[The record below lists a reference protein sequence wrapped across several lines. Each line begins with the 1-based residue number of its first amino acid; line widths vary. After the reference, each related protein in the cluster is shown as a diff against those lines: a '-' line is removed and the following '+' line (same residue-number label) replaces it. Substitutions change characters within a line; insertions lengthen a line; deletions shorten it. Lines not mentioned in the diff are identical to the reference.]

1 MKVIGLDIGTTTI
14 CAVVAD
20 CENGTVVK
28 SVTYENDTTIDGKFD
43 YEKIQ
48 NPARILEKCTEI
60 LAELTASYSPVCIGI
75 TGQMHGI
82 LYLNNCGNAVS
93 PLYFWQDES
102 GNRPFNEHQSYADY
116 LTELTGHKM
125 ATGFGGT
132 TLFCHAHDGT
142 IPANASKICTIHDY
156 VAMKLCGNS
165 EPLMHTSDAASLGL
179 FHIDSLQFDKES
191 IEKAGMDY
199 SLFPKVT
206 ESFSV
211 VGQYNNQIP
220 VSVAI
225 GDNQASFL
233 GSVSDMKN
241 SVLVNVGTG
250 SQISFLTDKTHAVQG
265 LEIRP
270 CFDRQFL
277 CVGSSLCGG
286 RAFAVLEI
294 FLRQTVALITGE
306 PIKSAYPAM
315 DDFLSNSAPPT
326 NPLTIS
332 TRLSGTRS
340 NPEER
345 GSIENIGLL
354 NFTPQ
359 HLIWGFLN
367 GMAQELQAMYV
378 SAGDDRLRSLLIG
391 SGNGLRKNSALQHLF
406 ADKFELE
413 LLIPA
418 HKEEAAFGAAL
429 FALTA
434 AGTKSSI
441 FDAQKLIKYNGK
453 KTD

>member
-20 CENGTVVK
+20 CENGK
-28 SVTYENDTTIDGKFD
+28 IIQAVTYENDTKLDGEFD
-43 YEKIQ
+43 YERIQ
-48 NPARILEKCTEI
+48 NPTDILEKCTEI
-60 LAELTASYSPVCIGI
+60 VDELSASFSPVCIGI

-82 LYLNNCGNAVS
+82 LYLDNCGNAVS

-102 GNRPFNEHQSYADY
+102 GNRPFNEHQSYAEY
-116 LTELTGHKM
+116 LTERTGHNM
-125 ATGFGGT
+125 ATGFGAT
-132 TLFCHAHDGT
+132 TLFCHTYDGRL
-142 IPANASKICTIHDY
+142 PEGASKVCTIHDY
-156 VAMKLCGNS
+156 VAMKLCDNS

-179 FHIDSLQFDKES
+179 FDIDSLQFDKTA
-191 IEKAGMDY
+191 ITKAGMDY

-206 ESFSV
+206 KDFSL
-211 VGQYNNQIP
+211 VGKYKGQVP

-233 GSVSDMKN
+233 GSVSDMRN
-241 SVLVNVGTG
+241 SILVNVGTG
-250 SQISFLTDKTHAVQG
+250 SQISFLTDKTQAVEG

-286 RAFAVLEI
+286 RAFAVLEE
-294 FLRQTVALITGE
+294 FLRQTAALVTGE
-306 PIKSAYPAM
+306 PLKSAYPAM
-315 DDFLSNSAPPT
+315 DDFLNNNAQPA
-326 NPLTIS
+326 NPLAIS

-340 NPEER
+340 KPEER
-345 GSIENIGLL
+345 GSIENMGLN

-367 GMAQELQAMYV
+367 GMVEELQAMYR
-378 SAGDDRLRSLLIG
+378 SADDAPRSLLIG
-391 SGNGLRKNSALQHLF
+391 SGNGLRKNSALQQLF
-406 ADKFELE
+406 ADKFELD
-413 LLIPA
+413 LLIPT
-418 HKEEAAFGAAL
+418 HSEEAAFGAAL

-434 AGTKSSI
+434 AGYKRSI
-441 FDAQKLIKYNGK
+441 FDAQKLIKYH
-453 KTD
+453 

>member
-20 CENGTVVK
+20 CENGNVIK
-28 SVTYENDTTIDGKFD
+28 AVTYENDTKLDGKFD
-43 YEKIQ
+43 YEKTQ
-48 NPARILEKCTEI
+48 NPTKILEKCTEI
-60 LAELTASYSPVCIGI
+60 VDELTASFSPVCIGI

-82 LYLNNCGNAVS
+82 LYLDNCGNAVS

-102 GNRPFNEHQSYADY
+102 GNRSFNEHQSYAEY
-116 LTELTGHKM
+116 LTDLTGHKM

-132 TLFCHAHDGT
+132 TLFCHMHDSTVAEG
-142 IPANASKICTIHDY
+142 ASKICTIHDY
-156 VAMKLCGNS
+156 VAMKLCCNS

-179 FHIDSLQFDKES
+179 FDIDSLQFDKDA
-191 IEKAGMDY
+191 ITRAGMDY
-199 SLFPKVT
+199 NLFPKVT
-206 ESFSV
+206 EAFSL
-211 VGQYNNQIP
+211 VGKYNNEIP

-233 GSVSDMKN
+233 GSVRDMKN
-241 SVLVNVGTG
+241 SILVNVGTG
-250 SQISFLTDKTHAVQG
+250 SQISFLTDKTHAVEG

-286 RAFAVLEI
+286 RAFAVLEE
-294 FLRQTVALITGE
+294 FLRQTVALVTGDT
-306 PIKSAYPAM
+306 IKSAYPAI
-315 DDFLSNSAPPT
+315 DDFLINNPQPE
-326 NPLTIS
+326 NPLAIS
-332 TRLSGTRS
+332 TRFSGTRS
-340 NPEER
+340 KPEER
-345 GSIENIGLL
+345 GSIENVALN

-367 GMAQELQAMYV
+367 GIVEELQAMYR
-378 SAGDDRLRSLLIG
+378 SADDTPRSLLIG
-391 SGNGLRKNSALQHLF
+391 SGNGLRRNSVLQQLF
-406 ADKFELE
+406 ADKFELD

-418 HKEEAAFGAAL
+418 HSEEAAFGAAL

-434 AGTKSSI
+434 TGDKSSI
-441 FDAQKLIKYNGK
+441 FDAQDLIKYR
-453 KTD
+453 

>member
-1 MKVIGLDIGTTTI
+1 MNVIGLDIGTTTI

-20 CENGTVVK
+20 SENGNVVK
-28 SVTYENDTTIDGKFD
+28 SVTYENDARLDGKFD

-48 NPARILEKCTEI
+48 NPTRIIEKCTEI
-60 LAELTASYSPVCIGI
+60 LAELTASFSPVCIGI

-82 LYLNNCGNAVS
+82 LYLDNCGNAVS

-102 GNRPFNEHQSYADY
+102 GNRPFNEYQSYAEH
-116 LTELTGHKM
+116 LTGLTGHKM

-132 TLFCHAHDGT
+132 TLFCHTHNNT
-142 IPANASKICTIHDY
+142 IPDGASKICTIHDY
-156 VAMKLCGNS
+156 VAMKLCGNT

-179 FHIDSLQFDKES
+179 FNLDSLQFDKEA
-191 IEKAGMDY
+191 IEKSGMDY

-206 ESFSV
+206 EAFSL
-211 VGQYNNQIP
+211 VGRYNNQIP

-233 GSVSDMKN
+233 GSVSDMEN
-241 SVLVNVGTG
+241 SILVNVGTG
-250 SQISFLTDKTHAVQG
+250 SQISFLTDKTDAAEG

-270 CFDRQFL
+270 CFDQQFL

-286 RAFAVLEI
+286 RAFAVLEE
-294 FLRQTVALITGE
+294 FLRQTAALVTGE
-306 PIKSAYPAM
+306 HIKSAYPAM
-315 DDFLSNSAPPT
+315 DSFLSNCAQPS

-332 TRLSGTRS
+332 TRLNGTRS
-340 NPEER
+340 SPEER
-345 GSIENIGLL
+345 GSIENIGLNNL
-354 NFTPQ
+354 TPQ

-367 GMAQELQAMYV
+367 GMAEELQVMYR
-378 SAGDDRLRSLLIG
+378 SGGDGPRSLLIG
-391 SGNGLRKNSALQHLF
+391 SGNGLRKNSALQKLF
-406 ADKFELE
+406 ADKFGLE

-418 HKEEAAFGAAL
+418 HSEEAAFGAAL

-434 AGTKSSI
+434 TGYKSSI
-441 FDAQKLIKYNGK
+441 FDAQKLIKYQ
-453 KTD
+453 